1 VSNDGQAGKSSSFEG
16 YAMAIE
22 FGVILIPLYLL
33 TDPWHSR
40 LAVSM
45 PVAAGLFF
53 AFAAIVRAL
62 EDGNSLI
69 MGLLMAA
76 PLWILVAPAIL
87 VINTYE
93 QFLRTDIPMM
103 AAASA
108 AALLGSLVAG
118 AFKRSDRVIQ

>member
-1 VSNDGQAGKSSSFEG
+1 MAEDKEQKKPSAFEG
-16 YAMAIE
+16 YTMALE

-40 LAVSM
+40 LAVSL
-45 PVAAGLFF
+45 PVAAALFF
-53 AFAAIVRAL
+53 AFGAIARGM

-69 MGLLMAA
+69 MGLCMAA

-87 VINTYE
+87 VINSYDE
-93 QFLRTDIPMM
+93 FLHTDIPMM
-103 AAASA
+103 GAATG

-118 AFKRSDRVIQ
+118 AFKKRKVIE